1 MKAINIRG
9 DALVWEDTEEPT
21 LGPGKVRIENHAT
34 AVNRA
39 DLAQRAGG
47 YPPPAGESPVLGL
60 ECAGVVTAVGE
71 GVSRV
76 EPGDEV
82 CALLAG
88 GGYAE
93 TVVVPAGQV
102 LKKPAKLTFIEAASI
117 PEVFA
122 TAYLNL
128 FMEARLA
135 KGEHAVIH
143 AGASGVGT
151 AAIQMCKAFG
161 SPVFVT
167 AGSQDKIDR
176 CIEFGA
182 DAGMDRHEGDFSEA
196 VRAWTDGRG
205 ADVILDPV
213 GGAYLAANLASLAT
227 DGRLV
232 IIGLLGGAKSEVAL
246 GTMMVKR
253 LRIIGSTLRARSISA
268 KAMVMDALKERV
280 WPLLE
285 DGTIRPVIER
295 VYPVEEAGNAHDLI
309 AANQTFG
316 KVVLRI
322 RGPSHAIRTNP

>member
-1 MKAINIRG
+1 MKAIHVRG
-9 DALVWEDTEEPT
+9 EDLVWAEAEEPAP
-21 LGPGKVRIENHAT
+21 GPGEVLIENHAT

-47 YPPPAGESPVLGL
+47 YPPPPGASPVLGL
-60 ECAGVVTAVGE
+60 ECAGVVAAVGE

-76 EPGDEV
+76 VPGDAV

-102 LKKPAKLTFIEAASI
+102 LKKPARLSFVEAASI

-128 FMEARLA
+128 FMEARLV
-135 KGEHAVIH
+135 KGERAVIH

-151 AAIQMCKAFG
+151 AGIQMCKAFG
-161 SPVFVT
+161 NPVFVT
-167 AGSQDKIDR
+167 AGSADKIDR
-176 CIEFGA
+176 CIGLGA
-182 DAGMDRHEGDFSEA
+182 DAGFNRYDGDFSA
-196 VRAWTDGRG
+196 AIKAWTDGRG

-213 GGAYLAANLASLAT
+213 GGAYLAQNLASLAT

-232 IIGLLGGAKSEVAL
+232 IIGLLGGASAQAFL
-246 GTMMVKR
+246 GMMMAKR
-253 LRIIGSTLRARSISA
+253 LRIIGSTLRARSIAA
-268 KAMVMDALKERV
+268 KATIMDALKERV

-285 DGTIRPVIER
+285 DGTIMPVIER
-295 VYPVEEAGNAHDLI
+295 VSPVEQADEAHALI
-309 AANQTFG
+309 AGNQTFG
-316 KVVLRI
+316 KVVLRV
-322 RGPSHAIRTNP
+322 RG

>member
-1 MKAINIRG
+1 MKAIKIVNG
-9 DALVWEDTEEPT
+9 DLVWRETDEPP
-21 LGPGKVRIENHAT
+21 LGPGEVRIENHAT
-34 AVNRA
+34 SVNRA
-39 DLAQRAGG
+39 DLSQRTGG
-47 YPPPAGESPVLGL
+47 YPPPPGASPVLGL
-60 ECAGVVTAVGE
+60 ECAGVVSAVGE
-71 GVSRV
+71 GVRRV
-76 EPGDEV
+76 APGDEV

-102 LKKPAKLTFIEAASI
+102 LKKPPKLSFEEAAAI

-128 FMEARLA
+128 YMEARLK

-151 AAIQMCKAFG
+151 AATQICAAFG
-161 SPVFVT
+161 NPAFVT

-182 DAGMDRHEGDFSEA
+182 KAGVNRHEGDFAEA
-196 VRAWTDGRG
+196 VRTWTDGRG

-232 IIGLLGGAKSEVAL
+232 IIGLLGGATAEAAL

-253 LRIIGSTLRARSISA
+253 LRIIGSTLRARSIAA
-268 KAMVMDALKERV
+268 KAAVMDALKERV

-295 VYPVEEAGNAHDLI
+295 VYPVEEAGSAHDLVTG
-309 AANQTFG
+309 NQTFG
-316 KVVLRI
+316 KVVLRV
-322 RGPSHAIRTNP
+322 RG

>member
-1 MKAINIRG
+1 MKAIDIRG
-9 DALVWEDTEEPT
+9 DALVWDDTEAPA

-47 YPPPAGESPVLGL
+47 YPPPAGASPVLGL

-102 LKKPAKLTFIEAASI
+102 LKKPAKLTFVEAASI

-135 KGEHAVIH
+135 KGERAVIH

-161 SPVFVT
+161 NPVFVT
-167 AGSQDKIDR
+167 AGSQEKIER
-176 CIEFGA
+176 CVELGA
-182 DAGMDRHEGDFSEA
+182 DAGMDRHEGDFSAA
-196 VRAWTDGRG
+196 VRTWTDGRG

-232 IIGLLGGAKSEVAL
+232 IIGLLGGAKAEVAL
-246 GTMMVKR
+246 GTLMVKR
-253 LRIIGSTLRARSISA
+253 LRVIGSTLRARSISA
-268 KAMVMDALKERV
+268 KAIVMDALKERV

-295 VYPVEEAGNAHDLI
+295 VFPVEKARDAHELI
-309 AANQTFG
+309 AGNQTFG
-316 KVVLRI
+316 KVVLRV
-322 RGPSHAIRTNP
+322 RE

>member
-1 MKAINIRG
+1 MKAIQILSG
-9 DALVWEDTEEPT
+9 DLVWKETEEPP
-21 LGPGKVRIENHAT
+21 LGPGEVRIENHAT

-47 YPPPAGESPVLGL
+47 YPAPPGASSVLGL

-71 GVSRV
+71 GVRRV
-76 EPGDEV
+76 AAGDEV

-102 LKKPAKLTFIEAASI
+102 QKKPAKLTFEEAAAI

-128 FMEARLA
+128 YMEARLK

-151 AAIQMCKAFG
+151 AATQMCAAFG
-161 SPVFVT
+161 NPAFVT

-182 DAGMDRHEGDFSEA
+182 DAGMNRHEGDFTEA
-196 VRAWTDGRG
+196 IRTWTDDRG

-213 GGAYLAANLASLAT
+213 GAAYLSANLASLAT

-232 IIGLLGGAKSEVAL
+232 IIGLLGGAAAEVAL

-253 LRIIGSTLRARSISA
+253 LRIIGSTLRARSIAA
-268 KAMVMDALKERV
+268 KATVMDSLKERV
-280 WPLLE
+280 WPLLD

-295 VYPVEEAGNAHDLI
+295 VYPVEEARDAHELI
-309 AANQTFG
+309 AGNQTVG
-316 KVVLRI
+316 KVVLRV
-322 RGPSHAIRTNP
+322 RE

>member
-1 MKAINIRG
+1 MKAIDIRG
-9 DALVWEDTEEPT
+9 DDLVWTQTEEPV
-21 LGPGKVRIENHAT
+21 LGPGRVRIENHAT

-47 YPPPAGESPVLGL
+47 YPPPPGESPVLGL

-71 GVSRV
+71 GVRRV
-76 EPGDEV
+76 EPGDAV

-102 LKKPAKLTFIEAASI
+102 LKKPARLSFEEAAAI

-128 FMEARLA
+128 YMEALLA
-135 KGEHAVIH
+135 KGEHAVVH

-151 AAIQMCKAFG
+151 AAIQMCRAFG
-161 SPVFVT
+161 NPVFVT
-167 AGSQDKIDR
+167 AGSQDKIER

-182 DAGMDRHEGDFSEA
+182 DAGMNRHAGDFSDA
-196 VRAWTDGRG
+196 VRTWTGGCG

-213 GGAYLAANLASLAT
+213 GGAYLAANLASLAV

-232 IIGLLGGAKSEVAL
+232 IIGLLGGARAEAAL
-246 GTMMVKR
+246 ATLMVRR
-253 LRIIGSTLRARSISA
+253 LRVIGSTLRARSIAA
-268 KAMVMDALKERV
+268 KATIMDALKERV

-285 DGTIRPVIER
+285 DGTVRPVIDR
-295 VYPVEEAGNAHDLI
+295 VYPVEEAGSAHELI
-309 AANQTFG
+309 AGNRTFG
-316 KVVLRI
+316 KVVLRV
-322 RGPSHAIRTNP
+322 RS

>member
-1 MKAINIRG
+1 MKAIQILNG
-9 DALVWEDTEEPT
+9 DLVWKETEEPP
-21 LGPGKVRIENHAT
+21 LGPGEVRIENHAT

-47 YPPPAGESPVLGL
+47 YPPPPGASSVLGL

-76 EPGDEV
+76 AAGDEV

-102 LKKPAKLTFIEAASI
+102 LKKPAKLTFEEAASI

-128 FMEARLA
+128 YMEARL
-135 KGEHAVIH
+135 KQGEYAVIH

-151 AAIQMCKAFG
+151 AAIQMCAAFG
-161 SPVFVT
+161 NPVFVT

-176 CIEFGA
+176 CMEFGA
-182 DAGMDRHEGDFSEA
+182 EAGMNRHEGDFSGA
-196 VRAWTDGRG
+196 VKEWTGGRG
-205 ADVILDPV
+205 TDVILDPV

-232 IIGLLGGAKSEVAL
+232 IIGLLGGAKADVAL

-253 LRIIGSTLRARSISA
+253 LRIIGSTLRARSIAA
-268 KAMVMDALKERV
+268 KAAVMDALKERV

-285 DGTIRPVIER
+285 DGTIQPVIEC
-295 VYPVEEAGNAHDLI
+295 VYPVEEAGDAHDLI
-309 AANQTFG
+309 AGNQTVG
-316 KVVLRI
+316 KVVLRV
-322 RGPSHAIRTNP
+322 RK

>member
-1 MKAINIRG
+1 MKAIHVRG
-9 DALVWEDTEEPT
+9 EDLVWAEAEEPAP
-21 LGPGKVRIENHAT
+21 GPGEVLIENHAT

-47 YPPPAGESPVLGL
+47 YPPPPGASPVLGL
-60 ECAGVVTAVGE
+60 ECAGVVAAVGE

-76 EPGDEV
+76 VPGDEV

-102 LKKPAKLTFIEAASI
+102 LKKPARLSFVEAASI

-128 FMEARLA
+128 FMEARLV
-135 KGEHAVIH
+135 KGERAVIH

-151 AAIQMCKAFG
+151 AGIQMCKAFG
-161 SPVFVT
+161 NPVFVT
-167 AGSQDKIDR
+167 AGSADKIDR
-176 CIEFGA
+176 CVELGA
-182 DAGMDRHEGDFSEA
+182 DAGFNRHDGDFSPA
-196 VRAWTDGRG
+196 IKAWTDGRG

-213 GGAYLAANLASLAT
+213 GGAYLAQNLASLAT

-232 IIGLLGGAKSEVAL
+232 IIGLLGGASAQAFL
-246 GTMMVKR
+246 GMMMAKR
-253 LRIIGSTLRARSISA
+253 LRIIGSTLRARSIAA
-268 KAMVMDALKERV
+268 KATIMDALKERV

-285 DGTIRPVIER
+285 DGTIMPVIER
-295 VYPVEEAGNAHDLI
+295 VSPVEQADEAHALI
-309 AANQTFG
+309 AGNQTFG
-316 KVVLRI
+316 KVVLRV
-322 RGPSHAIRTNP
+322 RG

>member
-1 MKAINIRG
+1 MKAIQILNG
-9 DALVWEDTEEPT
+9 DLVWKETEEPR
-21 LGPGKVRIENHAT
+21 LGPGEVRIENRAT

-47 YPPPAGESPVLGL
+47 YPPPPGASPVLGL
-60 ECAGVVTAVGE
+60 ECAGVVTALGE
-71 GVSRV
+71 GVGRV
-76 EPGDEV
+76 VAGDEV

-102 LKKPAKLTFIEAASI
+102 LKKPAKLSFEEAAAI

-128 FMEARLA
+128 YMEARLA
-135 KGEHAVIH
+135 RGERAVIH

-151 AAIQMCKAFG
+151 AAIQMCAAFG
-161 SPVFVT
+161 NPAFVT

-176 CIEFGA
+176 CMEFGA
-182 DAGMDRHEGDFSEA
+182 EAGMNRHEGDFAEA
-196 VRAWTDGRG
+196 IRTWTDGRG

-232 IIGLLGGAKSEVAL
+232 IIGLLGGATAQVAL

-253 LRIIGSTLRARSISA
+253 LRIIGSTLRARSIAA
-268 KAMVMDALKERV
+268 KATVMDALHERV
-280 WPLLE
+280 WPLLD

-295 VYPVEEAGNAHDLI
+295 VYPVEEAGSAHDLI
-309 AANQTFG
+309 AGNQTFG
-316 KVVLRI
+316 KVVLRV
-322 RGPSHAIRTNP
+322 RE

>member
-1 MKAINIRG
+1 MKAIQIRDG
-9 DALVWEDTEEPT
+9 DLVWQDTEEPP
-21 LGPGKVRIENHAT
+21 LGPGEVRIDNHAT
-34 AVNRA
+34 AINRA
-39 DLAQRAGG
+39 DLSQRAGG
-47 YPPPAGESPVLGL
+47 YPPPPGASPILGL
-60 ECAGVVTAVGE
+60 ECAGVVAAVGE

-76 EPGDEV
+76 GPGDEV

-102 LKKPAKLTFIEAASI
+102 LKKPARLTFEEAASI
-117 PEVFA
+117 PEVYA

-135 KGEHAVIH
+135 RGEYAVIH

-161 SPVFVT
+161 NPVFVT
-167 AGSQDKIDR
+167 AGSQDKIER
-176 CIEFGA
+176 CVEFGA
-182 DAGMDRHEGDFSEA
+182 DAGMNRHEGDFSEA
-196 VRAWTDGRG
+196 IRTWTGGRG

-213 GGAYLAANLASLAT
+213 GGGYLAANLASLAT

-232 IIGLLGGAKSEVAL
+232 IIGLLGGARADVAL

-253 LRIIGSTLRARSISA
+253 LRIIGSTLRARSIAA
-268 KAMVMDALKERV
+268 KATVMDALKERV

-295 VYPVEEAGNAHDLI
+295 VYAIEDAAPAHDLI
-309 AANQTFG
+309 AGNQTFG
-316 KVVLRI
+316 KVVLRV
-322 RGPSHAIRTNP
+322 RD

>member
-1 MKAINIRG
+1 M
-9 DALVWEDTEEPT
+9 
-21 LGPGKVRIENHAT
+21 
-34 AVNRA
+34 
-39 DLAQRAGG
+39 
-47 YPPPAGESPVLGL
+47 GL
-60 ECAGVVTAVGE
+60 ECAGVVSAVGE

-76 EPGDEV
+76 VAGDEV

-102 LKKPAKLTFIEAASI
+102 LKKPAKLTFVEAASI

-128 FMEARLA
+128 YMEARLK

-151 AAIQMCKAFG
+151 AAIQMCAAFG
-161 SPVFVT
+161 NPAFVT
-167 AGSQDKIDR
+167 AGSQDKVDR

-182 DAGMDRHEGDFSEA
+182 DAGMNRHEGDFTEA
-196 VRAWTDGRG
+196 IRTWTGGRG

-232 IIGLLGGAKSEVAL
+232 IIGLLGGAIAEAPL

-253 LRIIGSTLRARSISA
+253 LRIIGSTLRARSIAA
-268 KAMVMDALKERV
+268 KATIMDALKERV
-280 WPLLE
+280 WPLLD

-295 VYPVEEAGNAHDLI
+295 VFPVEEAGSAHDLI
-309 AANQTFG
+309 AGNQTFG
-316 KVVLRI
+316 KVVLRV
-322 RGPSHAIRTNP
+322 RG

>member
-1 MKAINIRG
+1 MKAIQILNG
-9 DALVWEDTEEPT
+9 GLVWRETDEPP
-21 LGPGKVRIENHAT
+21 LGPGEVRIENHAT

-39 DLAQRAGG
+39 DLSQRAGG
-47 YPPPAGESPVLGL
+47 YPPPPGASPVLGL

-76 EPGDEV
+76 AAGDEV

-102 LKKPAKLTFIEAASI
+102 LQKPATLTLEEAAAI

-128 FMEARLA
+128 YMEARLA
-135 KGEHAVIH
+135 RGECALIH

-151 AAIQMCKAFG
+151 AAIQMCAAFG
-161 SPVFVT
+161 NPVFVT

-176 CIEFGA
+176 CVEFGA
-182 DAGMDRHEGDFSEA
+182 DAGMNRHEGDFTETI
-196 VRAWTDGRG
+196 RTWTDGRG

-232 IIGLLGGAKSEVAL
+232 IIGLLGGARAEVAL

-253 LRIIGSTLRARSISA
+253 LRIIGSTLRARSIAA
-268 KAMVMDALKERV
+268 KATVMDALKERV

-285 DGTIRPVIER
+285 DGTIRPVIEH
-295 VYPVEEAGNAHDLI
+295 VYPIEEVADAHERIAGN
-309 AANQTFG
+309 QTVG
-316 KVVLRI
+316 KVVLRV
-322 RGPSHAIRTNP
+322 RE

>member
-1 MKAINIRG
+1 MKAIQILNG
-9 DALVWEDTEEPT
+9 DLVWQESEKPS
-21 LGPGKVRIENHAT
+21 LGPGEVRIENHAT

-39 DLAQRAGG
+39 DLSQRAGG
-47 YPPPAGESPVLGL
+47 YPPPPGASPVLGL

-71 GVSRV
+71 GVGRV
-76 EPGDEV
+76 VPGDEV

-102 LKKPAKLTFIEAASI
+102 LKKPAKLSFEEAASI

-135 KGEHAVIH
+135 KGEYAVVH

-151 AAIQMCKAFG
+151 AAIQMCRAFG
-161 SPVFVT
+161 NPVFVT

-176 CIEFGA
+176 CVEFGA
-182 DAGMDRHEGDFSEA
+182 DAGMNRHEGDFAEA
-196 VRAWTDGRG
+196 IKKWTDGRG

-232 IIGLLGGAKSEVAL
+232 IIGLLGGATANVAL

-253 LRIIGSTLRARSISA
+253 LRIIGSTLRARPIAA
-268 KAMVMDALKERV
+268 KATIMDALKERV

-285 DGTIRPVIER
+285 DGSIRPVIER
-295 VYPVEEAGNAHDLI
+295 VYPVEEAADAHDLI
-309 AANQTFG
+309 ASNQTFG
-316 KVVLRI
+316 KVVLRV
-322 RGPSHAIRTNP
+322 RD

>member
-1 MKAINIRG
+1 MKAIRIAG
-9 DALVWEDTEEPT
+9 DDLVWQETEEPL
-21 LGPGKVRIENHAT
+21 LGPGEVRIENHAT

-39 DLAQRAGG
+39 DLSQRAGA
-47 YPPPAGESPVLGL
+47 YPPPPGASPVLGL
-60 ECAGVVTAVGE
+60 ECAGVVAAVGE
-71 GVSRV
+71 GVARV
-76 EPGDEV
+76 APGDEV

-93 TVVVPAGQV
+93 TVVAPAGQV
-102 LKKPAKLTFIEAASI
+102 LKKPATLTFEEAASI

-128 FMEARLA
+128 FMEAGLS

-151 AAIQMCKAFG
+151 AATQMCRAFG
-161 SPVFVT
+161 NPVYVT

-176 CIEFGA
+176 CIGFGA
-182 DAGMDRHEGDFSEA
+182 AAGMDRHQGDFSAA
-196 VRAWTDGRG
+196 VRKWTDGRG

-232 IIGLLGGAKSEVAL
+232 IIGLLGGATADVAL

-253 LRIIGSTLRARSISA
+253 LRIIGSTLRARPIAA
-268 KAMVMDALKERV
+268 KATVMDALKERV

-285 DGTIRPVIER
+285 NGTIRPVIER
-295 VYPVEEAGNAHDLI
+295 IFPVEEAADAHELI
-309 AANQTFG
+309 AGNQTFG
-316 KVVLRI
+316 KVVLRV
-322 RGPSHAIRTNP
+322 RG

>member
-1 MKAINIRG
+1 MKAIHVRG
-9 DALVWEDTEEPT
+9 EDLVWAEADEPAP
-21 LGPGKVRIENHAT
+21 GPGEVLIENHAT

-47 YPPPAGESPVLGL
+47 YPPPPGASPVLGL
-60 ECAGVVTAVGE
+60 ECAGVVAAVGE

-76 EPGDEV
+76 VPGDAV

-102 LKKPAKLTFIEAASI
+102 LKKPARLSFVEAASI

-128 FMEARLA
+128 FMEARLV
-135 KGEHAVIH
+135 KGERAVIH

-151 AAIQMCKAFG
+151 AGIQMCKAFG
-161 SPVFVT
+161 NPVFVT
-167 AGSQDKIDR
+167 AGSADKIDR
-176 CIEFGA
+176 CIGLGA
-182 DAGMDRHEGDFSEA
+182 DAGFNRYDGDFSA
-196 VRAWTDGRG
+196 AIKAWTDGRG

-213 GGAYLAANLASLAT
+213 GGAYLAQNLASLAT

-232 IIGLLGGAKSEVAL
+232 IIGLLGGASAQAFL
-246 GTMMVKR
+246 GMMMAKR
-253 LRIIGSTLRARSISA
+253 LRIIGSTLRARSIAA
-268 KAMVMDALKERV
+268 KATIMDALKERV

-285 DGTIRPVIER
+285 DGTIMPVIER
-295 VYPVEEAGNAHDLI
+295 VSPVEQADEAHALI
-309 AANQTFG
+309 AGNQTFG
-316 KVVLRI
+316 KVVLRV
-322 RGPSHAIRTNP
+322 RG

>member
-1 MKAINIRG
+1 MKAIRISG
-9 DALVWEDTEEPT
+9 DNLVWQEAEDPP
-21 LGPGKVRIENHAT
+21 LGPGEVRIENHAT

-39 DLAQRAGG
+39 DLSQRAGG
-47 YPPPAGESPVLGL
+47 YPPPPGASPVLGL

-71 GVSRV
+71 GVARV
-76 EPGDEV
+76 VPGDEV

-93 TVVVPAGQV
+93 TVVAPAGQV
-102 LKKPAKLTFIEAASI
+102 LKKPAKLSFEEAASI

-128 FMEARLA
+128 FMEAGLS

-151 AAIQMCKAFG
+151 AAIQMCRAFG
-161 SPVFVT
+161 NPAFVT

-176 CIEFGA
+176 CIGFGA
-182 DAGMDRHEGDFSEA
+182 AAGMDRHQGDFSAA
-196 VRAWTDGRG
+196 VRKWTDGRG

-213 GGAYLAANLASLAT
+213 GGAYLTANLASLAT

-232 IIGLLGGAKSEVAL
+232 IIGLLGGATADVAL

-253 LRIIGSTLRARSISA
+253 LRIIGSTLRARPIAA
-268 KAMVMDALKERV
+268 KAAVMDALKERV

-285 DGTIRPVIER
+285 NGTIRPVIER
-295 VYPVEEAGNAHDLI
+295 IFPVEEATDAHELI
-309 AANQTFG
+309 AGNQTFG
-316 KVVLRI
+316 KVVLRV
-322 RGPSHAIRTNP
+322 RD

>member
-1 MKAINIRG
+1 MKAIRIAG
-9 DALVWEDTEEPT
+9 DDLVWQETEEPP
-21 LGPGKVRIENHAT
+21 LGPGEVRIENHAT

-39 DLAQRAGG
+39 DLSQRAGG
-47 YPPPAGESPVLGL
+47 YPPPPGASPVLGL
-60 ECAGVVTAVGE
+60 ECAGVVAAVGE
-71 GVSRV
+71 GVARV
-76 EPGDEV
+76 APGDEV

-88 GGYAE
+88 GGYAD
-93 TVVVPAGQV
+93 TVVAPAGQV
-102 LKKPAKLTFIEAASI
+102 LKKPAKLTFEEAASI

-128 FMEARLA
+128 FMEAGLS

-151 AAIQMCKAFG
+151 AAVQMCRAFG
-161 SPVFVT
+161 NPAFVT

-176 CIEFGA
+176 CIGFGA
-182 DAGMDRHEGDFSEA
+182 AAGMNRHQGDFSAA
-196 VRAWTDGRG
+196 VRKWTDGRG

-232 IIGLLGGAKSEVAL
+232 IIGLLGGATAEVAL

-253 LRIIGSTLRARSISA
+253 LRIIGSTLRARPIAA
-268 KAMVMDALKERV
+268 KAAVMDALKERV

-285 DGTIRPVIER
+285 NGTIRPVIER
-295 VYPVEEAGNAHDLI
+295 IFPVEEAADAHELI
-309 AANQTFG
+309 AGNQTFG
-316 KVVLRI
+316 KVVLRV
-322 RGPSHAIRTNP
+322 RG

>member
-1 MKAINIRG
+1 MRAIHVEEG
-9 DALVWEDTEEPT
+9 DLVWREAEEPA
-21 LGPGKVRIENHAT
+21 LGPGQVRIDNHAT

-47 YPPPAGESPVLGL
+47 YPPPAGASPILGL
-60 ECAGVVTAVGE
+60 ECAGVVAAIGE

-76 EPGDEV
+76 KPGDAV

-102 LKKPAKLTFIEAASI
+102 LRKPSGLSFAEAASL

-128 FMEARLA
+128 FMEANAA
-135 KGEHAVIH
+135 KGERIVLH

-161 SPVFVT
+161 NPTFVT
-167 AGSQDKIDR
+167 AGSAEKIAR
-176 CIEFGA
+176 CVALGA
-182 DAGMDRHEGDFSEA
+182 DAGCDRHAGSFAPA
-196 VRAWTDGRG
+196 VADWTGQQG

-213 GGAYLAANLASLAT
+213 GAAYLADNLESLAT
-227 DGRLV
+227 GGRLV
-232 IIGLLGGAKSEVAL
+232 LIGLLGGAAAELPL
-246 GTMMVKR
+246 GRMMTKR
-253 LRIIGSTLRARSISA
+253 LRIIGSTLRGRSIAA
-268 KAMVMDALKERV
+268 KATVMDALKERV

-285 DGTIRPVIER
+285 SGAIEPIIEQ
-295 VYPVEEAGNAHDLI
+295 VLPIAEAAEAHRLI
-309 AANQTFG
+309 ASNQTFG
-316 KVVLRI
+316 KVVL
-322 RGPSHAIRTNP
+322 AIR